1 MADEET
7 KGKSC
12 LIHLKGV
19 KEEINTFT
27 EQTFTKLKNCRLQ
40 WLQLPGSSSEIT
52 HESLKICANEELD
65 FSKYYFHKYCYRQFT
80 DVTKIRRAE
89 SKQQKL
95 LAVEQSEINQ
105 CKVATASIN
114 PRKRTRSAII
124 SPLVEIP
131 ARNNEVLPNVCIIC
145 KKEKIYVKDKVS
157 IWEYRN
163 YSLICHP
170 VYLYCMALYKN
181 CI

>member
-1 MADEET
+1 MADEEI

-12 LIHLKGV
+12 LIHLKGI

-27 EQTFTKLKNCRLQ
+27 EQTFTKLKNCRFQ
-40 WLQLPGSSSEIT
+40 WLQLPGTSSEIA

-105 CKVATASIN
+105 CEVATASIN
-114 PRKRTRSAII
+114 PRKHTRSAII

-157 IWEYRN
+157 ICEYRN
-163 YSLICHP
+163 YS
-170 VYLYCMALYKN
+170 
-181 CI
+181 